1 MHIIIIKVNFT
12 TYKWCV
18 SFLLF
23 QNSLLKQKVYFSK
36 RAWSNLVLIKNTWRI
51 DVDLTVFIWRTTI
64 ASLFYL
70 SVLNKKFKIK
80 EFEKLKLLLVSLKI
94 ITGVLKML
102 N

>member
-12 TYKWCV
+12 TYKRYV
-18 SFLLF
+18 SCLLL

-70 SVLNKKFKIK
+70 SALNKKFKIK